1 MKPYY
6 FSSLIVVLSIHI
18 VLMLFFYFG
27 WPQMQKD
34 KITELEIEFNVNPVK
49 NFSESSE
56 IKKNEAAIK
65 NNQPIT
71 KPQAKEKI
79 KSLDSLVKPEI
90 KPQVEENK
98 EGGGVPQ
105 INAAPTTDA
114 DYKLSALNN
123 PKPPY
128 PPYSYKA
135 KQEGQVILLV
145 EVLATG
151 ESGQVSIFSSSG
163 FELLD
168 DTALSTVK
176 KWHFVPAKKDGQVIP
191 QTIRVPITF
200 SLKNF

>member
-1 MKPYY
+1 M
-6 FSSLIVVLSIHI
+6 LI
-18 VLMLFFYFG
+18 FYFG
-27 WPQMQKD
+27 WPQIQKD
-34 KITELEIEFNVNPVK
+34 KVTELEIEFNLNPIK

-56 IKKNEAAIK
+56 LKKNEAAIK
-65 NNQPIT
+65 NNKPFI

-79 KSLDSLVKPEI
+79 KSIDSLVKPEI
-90 KPQVEENK
+90 KPQVQENK
-98 EGGGVPQ
+98 EGGGAPQ
-105 INAAPTTDA
+105 VNAAPTTDA

-135 KQEGQVILLV
+135 RQEGQVILLV
-145 EVLATG
+145 DVLATG
-151 ESGQVSIFSSSG
+151 ESGQVSIFLSSG

-168 DTALSTVK
+168 ESALTTVK

>member
-6 FSSLIVVLSIHI
+6 FSSFVAVVSVHLILI
-18 VLMLFFYFG
+18 LLCFFG
-27 WPQMQKD
+27 WPDLSRKD
-34 KITELEIEFNVNPVK
+34 VTELSIEFNSIPIK
-49 NFSESSE
+49 NFSESTE
-56 IKKNEAAIK
+56 VKKNEATVK
-65 NNQPIT
+65 SVEPVT
-71 KPQAKEKI
+71 KPPVKEKI
-79 KSLDSLVKPEI
+79 KSEDSVVKPET
-90 KPQVEENK
+90 KPQSETK
-98 EGGGVPQ
+98 EGGGAPQ
-105 INAAPTTDA
+105 VNAAPTTDA

-135 KQEGQVILLV
+135 KQEGQVVLSV

-151 ESGQVSIFSSSG
+151 ETGQVSVFLSSG

-168 DTALSTVK
+168 ESALTTVK

>member
-1 MKPYY
+1 MKSDQLSS
-6 FSSLIVVLSIHI
+6 FSVVLFIHLI
-18 VLMLFFYFG
+18 LMILIIYG
-27 WPQMQKD
+27 WPRSFK
-34 KITELEIEFNVNPVK
+34 TSENELDIEFNMLPIK
-49 NFSESSE
+49 NFSEAALPQKTE
-56 IKKNEAAIK
+56 AIKKIIEPL
-65 NNQPIT
+65 Q
-71 KPQAKEKI
+71 KPEVKEKI
-79 KSLDSLVKPEI
+79 KSDESIVKSESKPEVS
-90 KPQVEENK
+90 QTK
-98 EGGGVPQ
+98 EGGGAPQ
-105 INAAPTTDA
+105 INQAPTTDA

-168 DTALSTVK
+168 ETALTTVK

>member
-1 MKPYY
+1 
-6 FSSLIVVLSIHI
+6 
-18 VLMLFFYFG
+18 MLFFYIG
-27 WPQMQKD
+27 WAQMQRD

-65 NNQPIT
+65 NNQPII

-79 KSLDSLVKPEI
+79 KSLDSLVKPDI
-90 KPQVEENK
+90 KPQIEENK

-145 EVLATG
+145 EVLASG

-168 DTALSTVK
+168 ETALSTVK

>member
-1 MKPYY
+1 M
-6 FSSLIVVLSIHI
+6 SL
-18 VLMLFFYFG
+18 
-27 WPQMQKD
+27 K
-34 KITELEIEFNVNPVK
+34 KILKIIEELELLRTELLAIRINCLVIKDDVRENTMLTKRLWDTLRSVDAQIQDAASRKKSDESIVK
-49 NFSESSE
+49 SES
-56 IKKNEAAIK
+56 
-65 NNQPIT
+65 
-71 KPQAKEKI
+71 
-79 KSLDSLVKPEI
+79 KPEVS
-90 KPQVEENK
+90 QTK
-98 EGGGVPQ
+98 EGGGAPQ
-105 INAAPTTDA
+105 INQAPTTDA

-168 DTALSTVK
+168 ETALTTVK

-191 QTIRVPITF
+191 QTIRVPVTF

>member
-6 FSSLIVVLSIHI
+6 FSSIIVVLSIHLL
-18 VLMLFFYFG
+18 LMIFFYFG
-27 WPQMQKD
+27 WPHKE
-34 KITELEIEFNVNPVK
+34 KEKTNELEIEFNSIPIK

-56 IKKNEAAIK
+56 PKKNEATIK
-65 NNQPIT
+65 NNQPLI
-71 KPQAKEKI
+71 KPQLKEKI
-79 KSLDSLVKPEI
+79 KSEDSVI
-90 KPQVEENK
+90 KPTVTPEVKETQ
-98 EGGGVPQ
+98 EGGGSPQ

-128 PPYSYKA
+128 PPYAYKA
-135 KQEGQVILLV
+135 RQEGQVILLV
-145 EVLATG
+145 EVLASG
-151 ESGQVSIFSSSG
+151 DCGQVSIHTSSG

-168 DTALSTVK
+168 ESALTTVK
-176 KWHFVPAKKDGQVIP
+176 RWHFIPAKKDGQVIP

>member
-1 MKPYY
+1 MKSIQL
-6 FSSLIVVLSIHI
+6 SSFILVTSIHL
-18 VLMLFFYFG
+18 LMLLLFLFG
-27 WPQMQKD
+27 WPQANKKTNND
-34 KITELEIEFNVNPVK
+34 LEIEFNSLPIK
-49 NFSESSE
+49 NFSESALVN
-56 IKKNEAAIK
+56 KNIPTVKSVE
-65 NNQPIT
+65 PIP
-71 KPQAKEKI
+71 KPLVKEKI
-79 KSLDSLVKPEI
+79 KSEDSIEKSEQ
-90 KPQVEENK
+90 KPQGNETR
-98 EGGGVPQ
+98 EGGAAPQ

-151 ESGQVSIFSSSG
+151 ESGQISIFSSSG
-163 FELLD
+163 FDLLD
-168 DTALSTVK
+168 ESALSTVK

>member
-1 MKPYY
+1 MI
-6 FSSLIVVLSIHI
+6 LII
-18 VLMLFFYFG
+18 YG
-27 WPQMQKD
+27 WPRSFK
-34 KITELEIEFNVNPVK
+34 TSENELDIEFNMLPIK
-49 NFSESSE
+49 NFSEAALPQKTE
-56 IKKNEAAIK
+56 VIKKIIEPL
-65 NNQPIT
+65 Q
-71 KPQAKEKI
+71 KPEVKEKI
-79 KSLDSLVKPEI
+79 KSDESIVKSESKPEVS
-90 KPQVEENK
+90 QTK
-98 EGGGVPQ
+98 EGGGAPQ
-105 INAAPTTDA
+105 INQAPTTDA

-168 DTALSTVK
+168 ETALTTVK

-191 QTIRVPITF
+191 QTIRVPVTF

>member
-1 MKPYY
+1 
-6 FSSLIVVLSIHI
+6 
-18 VLMLFFYFG
+18 MLFFYFG

-56 IKKNEAAIK
+56 FKKNEAAIK
-65 NNQPIT
+65 NNQPII

-79 KSLDSLVKPEI
+79 KSLDSLVKPDI

-168 DTALSTVK
+168 ETALSTVK
-176 KWHFVPAKKDGQVIP
+176 KWHFVPAKKDGQVIS

>member
-1 MKPYY
+1 
-6 FSSLIVVLSIHI
+6 VL
-18 VLMLFFYFG
+18 
-27 WPQMQKD
+27 
-34 KITELEIEFNVNPVK
+34 
-49 NFSESSE
+49 
-56 IKKNEAAIK
+56 
-65 NNQPIT
+65 
-71 KPQAKEKI
+71 
-79 KSLDSLVKPEI
+79 
-90 KPQVEENK
+90 QVQENK
-98 EGGGVPQ
+98 EGGGAPQ
-105 INAAPTTDA
+105 VNAAPTTDA

-135 KQEGQVILLV
+135 RQEGQVVLLV

-151 ESGQVSIFSSSG
+151 ESGQVSIFLSSG

-168 DTALSTVK
+168 ESALTTVK